1 MIGKVLG
8 GRYELLEKIG
18 TGGMAVVY
26 RAKCLLLNRT
36 VAVKILREDL
46 DSSEEFLK
54 RFNIEAQ
61 SAASLTNQHIVSIY
75 DVGKDDN
82 INYIVMEYVEGVTL
96 KEYIKANSPI
106 DWQQAVKMAMGIADA
121 LSEAHKKHIIHR
133 DIKPQNIIVT
143 TDGDVKVTDFG
154 IARVSSSATIS
165 VDGDVLGSVH
175 YLSPEQA
182 RGGYVDERSDIYSL
196 GVVIYEMLTGKV
208 PFDGDTPVAVA
219 MKQIEQPPVNPC
231 EIVNDIPDNVSAIV
245 LKAMS
250 KETASRYSSV
260 TEMYDDLGTVLY
272 DPHSLIIDNKS
283 NDELVDEATKKLSP
297 IKIENIIV
305 DVETGK
311 IIRENDSAGSNNTTE
326 VEVRSSDDNRRSK
339 RNKPKKQKEKKKM
352 SKGDKK
358 AIIAAAV
365 TSLAIVIILSLLA
378 VSMLLPKAKEEVVP
392 DLSGMTLAEAEKA
405 VEGTIFTVKVKDEK
419 IDDSKEDGTVIDQY
433 PSGGLKFATNKIIE
447 VTIAVSS
454 DGVIKIEDYVNMR
467 YDSAQ
472 RVLDAIGLNVKI
484 ERQPSTDFE
493 VDKVLGQHPPVG
505 TDVKKGSTV
514 TLYVSS
520 GEQGDIVMPSVTGKP
535 VSEARNILEESHLVF
550 GTMKYAD
557 SDKEKDTVI
566 AQDVAANTTVSTGT
580 VINLTV
586 SNGSGYNGSSG
597 KTKSQVYTRLLPD
610 KDEVVVTIY
619 KNGVQVHQS
628 IENPRENKHFEY
640 VVSGTG
646 LVTIEVKF
654 DGTTVETREFDFR

>member
-1 MIGKVLG
+1 MVGKVLG

-18 TGGMAVVY
+18 AGGMAVVY

-36 VAVKILREDL
+36 VAVKILKEDL

-61 SAASLTNQHIVSIY
+61 SAAALTNQHIVSIH

-96 KEYIKANSPI
+96 KEYIKAHSPI

-143 TDGDVKVTDFG
+143 TDGNVKVTDFG
-154 IARVSSSATIS
+154 IARMSSGATIS

-231 EIVNDIPDNVSAIV
+231 EIVNDIPENVSAIV

-250 KETASRYSSV
+250 KETASRYSTV

-272 DPHSLIIDNKS
+272 DPHALVIDNKQ
-283 NDELVDEATKKLSP
+283 NDELIDEATKKLAP
-297 IKIENIIV
+297 VKIENLILDI
-305 DVETGK
+305 ETGK
-311 IIRENDSAGSNNTTE
+311 LIRENDVIENTEKNNGKLKEPHRGTPE
-326 VEVRSSDDNRRSK
+326 
-339 RNKPKKQKEKKKM
+339 NKKEKKKI

-358 AIIAAAV
+358 AIIAAAI
-365 TSLAIVIILSLLA
+365 TSCVIVVILSLLA
-378 VSMLLPKAKEEVVP
+378 VSMLFPKAKEEVVP
-392 DLSGMTLAEAEKA
+392 DLSGMTLTEAEKT
-405 VEGTIFTVKVKDEK
+405 VNGTIFTVKVKTEE
-419 IDDSKEDGTVIDQY
+419 IDDSKEDGTIIDQY
-433 PSGGLKFATNKIIE
+433 PSGGLKFSTNKIIE

-454 DGVIKIEDYVNMR
+454 DGFVELEEYVGMR

-472 RVLDAIGLNVKI
+472 RVLEAMGMNVVV
-484 ERQPSTDFE
+484 ERQTSSEVE
-493 VDKVLGQHPPVG
+493 VDKVLGQKPAKG
-505 TDVKKGSTV
+505 AEVKKGATI
-514 TLYVSS
+514 TLFVSS
-520 GEQGDIVMPSVTGKP
+520 GEQGDIIMPALTGKTL
-535 VSEARNILEESHLVF
+535 SEAKKILEENHLVF
-550 GTMKYAD
+550 GTMKYVD
-557 SDKEKDTVI
+557 SDKGKDIVVS
-566 AQDVAANTTVSTGT
+566 QDVTANSTVSAGT
-580 VINLTV
+580 IINLTV
-586 SNGSGYNGSSG
+586 SNSSGASGSSG
-597 KTKSQVYTRLLPD
+597 KTKSQVYTRQLPD
-610 KDEVVVTIY
+610 KDEAVVVIY
-619 KNGVQVHQS
+619 KNGVKDYES
-628 IENPRENKHFEY
+628 IEKPRENRHFDY
-640 VVSGTG
+640 IVSGSG
-646 LVTIEVKF
+646 IVTIDVYIDDKK
-654 DGTTVETREFDFR
+654 VETREFDFR